1 MGYFQVRYDSRV
13 IIYYCRAVIRLATG
27 GPIKML
33 GNFFLLSLM
42 MVSEKEDLIFEQ
54 SAKDILALIGM

>member
-1 MGYFQVRYDSRV
+1 
-13 IIYYCRAVIRLATG
+13 
-27 GPIKML
+27 ML

-42 MVSEKEDLIFEQ
+42 MVSEKEDLIFEH

>member
-1 MGYFQVRYDSRV
+1 
-13 IIYYCRAVIRLATG
+13 
-27 GPIKML
+27 ML